1 MSTDNTDGGG
11 RMTDTKLLNSYI
23 KKSGFK
29 KAKIAEK
36 LSISQASLSKKIH
49 NKCEFKQS
57 EIKVLYALL
66 DIEDSNE
73 KDRIFFA

>member
-1 MSTDNTDGGG
+1 
-11 RMTDTKLLNSYI
+11 MTDTELLNSYI
-23 KKSGFK
+23 KRSGFK

-57 EIKVLYALL
+57 EIKVLFALL
-66 DIEDSNE
+66 DIESSTE
-73 KDRIFFA
+73 RDRIFFA